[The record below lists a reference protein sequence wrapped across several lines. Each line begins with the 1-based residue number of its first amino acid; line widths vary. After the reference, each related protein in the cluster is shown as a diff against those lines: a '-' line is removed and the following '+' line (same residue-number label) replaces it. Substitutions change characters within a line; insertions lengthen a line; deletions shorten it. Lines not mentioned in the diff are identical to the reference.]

1 VIEFNKDTR
10 DRLLA
15 LFTQFPPVAIQ
26 TEPQLDAAQAVVD
39 ELVGRDRDEAEELY
53 LDLLGT
59 LIYAYEQAHV
69 EIPEVSGVHLIR
81 ALLTER
87 GLTQRELVR
96 AGIFAT
102 PSVAS
107 EVIAGRRA
115 LTTDQVRGLASY
127 FRLPADLFLREGGAA
142 A

>member
-1 VIEFNKDTR
+1 VIELNEDTR
-10 DRLLA
+10 KRLLA
-15 LFTQFPPVAIQ
+15 LFAQFTPVAIQ

-39 ELVGRDRDEAEELY
+39 ELVGRERDAAEELY

-59 LIYAYEQAHV
+59 LIYAHEQAHV

-81 ALLTER
+81 ALMTER
-87 GLTQRELVR
+87 GLTQRDLVR

-127 FRLPADLFLREGGAA
+127 FRLPADLFLREGAA